1 MISFTHKVA
10 RFAIGNVCS
19 RALLAGAVL
28 GSIASALASVPERP
42 LYNLSM
48 AVVMVAAGFASFV
61 CHALHERG
69 RNKPA
74 GNGDTASAV
83 RLWVSLLGCGLAG
96 SIWATQWLA

>member
-10 RFAIGNVCS
+10 RFAFGNVCS

-48 AVVMVAAGFASFV
+48 AVVMIAAGFAAFV

-74 GNGDTASAV
+74 AKSDTASAV

-96 SIWATQWLA
+96 SIWAMQWLA